1 MAIDR
6 EKVLEA
12 ASKFVEKKRYDKAIV
27 EYQKLIESDPNDA
40 RTLLKMGDLQLK
52 MAAYPEAITTYE
64 RVGRYYAAQGF
75 ALKAIAVYK
84 QVREIVQKHVP
95 HLEERYAHIPPK
107 LAELYQQL
115 GLVSDALAALDE
127 VATRLSRQQRDAEAL
142 DIFRKIVALDPTNP
156 LPHLRLAEA
165 LSRSRDCDGAVGEF
179 GHAAAL
185 LIQLGRRDDALKV
198 LERLLHHRP
207 EPAQA
212 RLAAELYLERG
223 APNDGMQALA
233 KLQLCVQANPKDL
246 TTLDLLARAFVQ
258 LGQPRKGIEV
268 QKEMARIARDQKRLD
283 VFSELV
289 DKLVSVA
296 PQDEGVQ
303 ELAASRDEV
312 LAHSSEVE
320 EVPDEAE
327 LIEEID
333 SAVIEDVQDIVPEP
347 AASAEPLLLRQS
359 QETTALDSAQYDAVD
374 DAPEVS
380 QVGEEPVPVLAG
392 DHDQDPRVLALISEA
407 QSYRRVRLY
416 DRAVRAL
423 INALELDGRSVPA
436 RAELRDVYLEAGE
449 QEDAIL
455 EMINI
460 ASLQLDA
467 LDGDGAAQTLQDV
480 LALDPSNERAAQ
492 MLRELGYEPIEEGA
506 PAPAAQI
513 VAPHYVPPPP
523 SFTPDPQRAHMG
535 SYDPEEPLPSYD
547 LDDAPH
553 VQVPQAPP
561 AAEAAAPLPS
571 FPLEAG
577 EAAPAPESAASFEL
591 VPGRTT
597 AVSAMPP
604 EAATSSYNKPSNE
617 EIEEALEEADFF
629 ASRGLFED
637 AKTVLTEQLARAPSH
652 KLLLERLREIEEQE
666 TAAQRGSGTRARPQS
681 AAPASMSTD
690 DFDIAASLEALD
702 ALEVAPEAQQL
713 MDETGQ
719 VDVEEVFAKFK
730 EGVSKTLSADDGKAH
745 YDLGQ
750 AYKEMGLAD
759 DALGEFETA
768 ARDPKLEVEARFLM
782 GMIEAERG
790 NHQQAVAAYQKALG
804 AKVRTPEQETILCFE
819 IGATYEKLRM
829 NKEALSFY
837 QRVVR
842 RDPNHRD
849 VQERVR
855 RLSRPDTKAPVRQ
868 VAVGADD
875 EFDRAFDELLGDG
888 KLGK

>member
-12 ASKFVEKKRYDKAIV
+12 ASKLVEKKRYDKAIV
-27 EYQKLIESDPNDA
+27 EYQKLVDSDPNDA

-52 MAAYPEAITTYE
+52 MAAFPEAITTYE

-127 VATRLSRQQRDAEAL
+127 VATRLARQQRDNEAL
-142 DIFRKIVALDPTNP
+142 EIFRKIVTLDPTNP

-165 LSRSRDCDGAVGEF
+165 LSRSKDADGAVSEF
-179 GHAAAL
+179 GQAAAL
-185 LIQLGRRDDALKV
+185 LIKLGRRDDALKV

-212 RLAAELYLERG
+212 RLAAELYLERS
-223 APNDGMQALA
+223 AANDGMQALA
-233 KLQLCVQANPKDL
+233 KLQICVQANPKDL

-268 QKEMARIARDQKRLD
+268 QKEMARIAREQKRLD
-283 VFSELV
+283 VFSDLV
-289 DKLVSVA
+289 DKLLSLA
-296 PQDEGVQ
+296 PDDAGVQ

-312 LAHSSEVE
+312 LAQPGEVE
-320 EVPDEAE
+320 EVADDAD
-327 LIEEID
+327 LIEEVD
-333 SAVIEDVQDIVPEP
+333 SAVIEEVVPDP
-347 AASAEPLLLRQS
+347 APSAEPLLLRQ
-359 QETTALDSAQYDAVD
+359 QETTALDSAQYDVID
-374 DAPEVS
+374 GAPEVS
-380 QVGEEPVPVLAG
+380 QTGEEPIPELPLEQ
-392 DHDQDPRVLALISEA
+392 HPRVLALISEA

-423 INALELDGRSVPA
+423 INALEIDGRSIPA

-449 QEDAIL
+449 QDDAVV
-455 EMINI
+455 EMLNI
-460 ASLQLDA
+460 AALQLDA

-480 LALDPSNERAAQ
+480 LALDPHNERAAQ
-492 MLRELGYEPIEEGA
+492 MLRELGYEPVEE
-506 PAPAAQI
+506 PAQGPVI
-513 VAPHYVPPPP
+513 DYVPPT
-523 SFTPDPQRAHMG
+523 FTPDPQQRIHMG

-547 LDDAPH
+547 LDDANEA
-553 VQVPQAPP
+553 PQAL
-561 AAEAAAPLPS
+561 ASTDISPLPS
-571 FPLEAG
+571 FPLDAAEAP
-577 EAAPAPESAASFEL
+577 AAPSSAAFDL
-591 VPGRTT
+591 VGGKTSE
-597 AVSAMPP
+597 VAMAP
-604 EAATSSYNKPSNE
+604 EAATASYNKPTNE

-652 KLLLERLREIEEQE
+652 KLLIERLREIEEQE
-666 TAAQRGSGTRARPQS
+666 VAAQRGSGTRARPQS
-681 AAPASMSTD
+681 AAPSLAAD
-690 DFDIAASLEALD
+690 EFDIAASLEALD
-702 ALEVAPEAQQL
+702 SLEVAPEAQQL

-759 DALGEFETA
+759 DALSEFETA
-768 ARDPKLEVEARFLM
+768 ARDSKLEVEARFLM

-790 NHQQAVAAYQKALG
+790 NIQQAIAAYQKGLN
-804 AKVRTPEQETILCFE
+804 AKARTPEQETILCFE
-819 IGATYEKLRM
+819 IGAMYEKLRM
-829 NKEALSFY
+829 NKDALSFY
-837 QRVVR
+837 QRVIR